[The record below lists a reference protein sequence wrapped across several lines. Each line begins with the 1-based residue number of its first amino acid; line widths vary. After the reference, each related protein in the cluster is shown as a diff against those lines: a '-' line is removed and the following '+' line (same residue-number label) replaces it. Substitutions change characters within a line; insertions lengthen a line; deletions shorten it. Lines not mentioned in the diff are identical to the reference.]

1 MERKKLLKYLKG
13 NRDYTFK
20 IRNFTIPK
28 NIITVKGKL
37 IDLEDNR
44 IENLKQGS
52 KWSPNFKK
60 LLDTEY
66 NYVDYIREF
75 IFLIRDR
82 MLWLR
87 ICWKHNVVK
96 NINTNYFIVDY
107 FLHEYNFVVEIDSK
121 LHNVNYDKARDE
133 YLMIEY
139 GIKTLRFYEFGK
151 ISYDNFIGL
160 FKFNLCLF
168 GRCSLF
174 SNNSRIDYSK
184 NIIQAYLD
192 KNKRVLP
199 LIIRLED
206 FILSQR
212 SKGIFIKKI
221 RLSDKN
227 LDLAN
232 FLLLKYN
239 IKYLKE
245 LVNYFYT
252 VYNISV
258 VLVT

>member
-20 IRNFTIPK
+20 IRNFIIPK
-28 NIITVKGKL
+28 SIITVKGNP

-44 IENLKQGS
+44 KKNLRQGS
-52 KWSPNFKK
+52 KWSPNFKE
-60 LLDTEY
+60 LLDT
-66 NYVDYIREF
+66 
-75 IFLIRDR
+75 
-82 MLWLR
+82 
-87 ICWKHNVVK
+87 
-96 NINTNYFIVDY
+96 
-107 FLHEYNFVVEIDSK
+107 EYNFVVEIDSR
-121 LHNVNYDKARDE
+121 LHNVDYDKARDE

-151 ISYDNFIGL
+151 ISYDNFVGL
-160 FKFNLCLF
+160 FKFNLSLF
-168 GRCSLF
+168 SRCSLF
-174 SNNSRIDYSK
+174 NNGIDYSK

-192 KNKRVLP
+192 QNKRVLP

-212 SKGIFIKKI
+212 SKGIFIRKL
-221 RLSDKN
+221 RLSEKN
-227 LDLAN
+227 LDIAN
-232 FLLLKYN
+232 FLLLKYS

-252 VYNISV
+252 IYKISV
-258 VLVT
+258 VLET

>member
-1 MERKKLLKYLKG
+1 MERKKLLRYLKG

-44 IENLKQGS
+44 KKNLKQGS
-52 KWSPNFKK
+52 KWSPNFKE

-66 NYVDYIREF
+66 NYVDYIRVF

-82 MLWLR
+82 MLWER
-87 ICWKHNVVK
+87 ICWKYNIEK

-121 LHNVNYDKARDE
+121 LHNVDYDRARDE

-160 FKFNLCLF
+160 FKFNLSLF
-168 GRCSLF
+168 SRCSLF
-174 SNNSRIDYSK
+174 NNNSRLDYSR

-192 KNKRVLP
+192 QNKRVLP

-212 SKGIFIKKI
+212 SKGIFIKKV

-245 LVNYFYT
+245 LVNYFHT
-252 VYNISV
+252 IYNISV

>member
-20 IRNFTIPK
+20 IRNFIIPK
-28 NIITVKGKL
+28 NIITVKDKP

-44 IENLKQGS
+44 KKNLKQGS
-52 KWSPNFKK
+52 KWSPNFKE

-82 MLWLR
+82 MLWER
-87 ICWKHNVVK
+87 ICWEHNIVK

-107 FLHEYNFVVEIDSK
+107 FLHEYNFVVEIDSR
-121 LHNVNYDKARDE
+121 LHNVDYDKARDE

-151 ISYDNFIGL
+151 ISYDNFVGL
-160 FKFNLCLF
+160 FKFNLSLF
-168 GRCSLF
+168 SRCSLF
-174 SNNSRIDYSK
+174 SNGIDYSK
-184 NIIQAYLD
+184 DIIQAYLD
-192 KNKRVLP
+192 QNKRVLP
-199 LIIRLED
+199 LITRLED

-212 SKGIFIKKI
+212 SKEIFIKKL
-221 RLSDKN
+221 RLSEKN
-227 LDLAN
+227 LDIAN
-232 FLLLKYN
+232 LLLLKYS

-252 VYNISV
+252 IYKISV
-258 VLVT
+258 VLET